1 MPQNYLFL
9 GWGSWNFNFFV
20 FIPFRCYILNLVMI
34 CSVVLE
40 KNMLMDDV
48 DARQWTLIKNNR
60 SLNDSGNLKRYMF
73 FRKIFRKNL
82 YHFHTSLNTVQFYLL
97 KSSTWTLQFIAHK
110 IWQNCKK
117 KNVDYSDYILYL

>member
-1 MPQNYLFL
+1 
-9 GWGSWNFNFFV
+9 
-20 FIPFRCYILNLVMI
+20 MI
-34 CSVVLE
+34 CYVVLE

-82 YHFHTSLNTVQFYLL
+82 FPFPYFTKHSTILLIKEFNMDTS
-97 KSSTWTLQFIAHK
+97 IHRP
-110 IWQNCKK
+110 
-117 KNVDYSDYILYL
+117 